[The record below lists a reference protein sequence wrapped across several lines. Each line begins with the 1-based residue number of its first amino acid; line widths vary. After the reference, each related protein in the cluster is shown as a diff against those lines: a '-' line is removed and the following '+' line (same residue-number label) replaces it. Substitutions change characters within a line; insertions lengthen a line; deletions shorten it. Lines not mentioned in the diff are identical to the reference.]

1 MDPNTIALLAGILF
15 ILIAI
20 VGGGFVIKE
29 IKIPKVPRWARIIS
43 GFLGLIFC
51 FPFVIQVVN
60 QIIPSD
66 NNTDRTIYSYKDSNI
81 SIHGFKLLNVLAK
94 SVHKSPQVNDHITVE
109 FTLQNVSKNPIKV
122 LETFIIGR
130 GPDGN
135 NRDFGH
141 TNENK
146 TIQPNEKILTKDSI
160 IVDVPGV
167 WKFGPSYDLGNETYP
182 GEWQRFQVRVVQ

>member
-66 NNTDRTIYSYKDSNI
+66 NNTDRTIYSYEDSNI
-81 SIHGFKLLNVLAK
+81 SEHGFKLIKVLAK
-94 SVHKSPQVNDHITVE
+94 CDHKPPQVNDRISVE
-109 FTLQNVSKNPIKV
+109 FTLQNVSENPIKV
-122 LETFIIGR
+122 LATFVVGR
-130 GPDGN
+130 DPDGN
-135 NRDFGH
+135 NRDFGCS
-141 TNENK
+141 NENK
-146 TIQPNEKILTKDSI
+146 TIQPNKIIKTEGSI
-160 IVDVPGV
+160 IVNLSGE
-167 WKFGPSYDLGNETYP
+167 WKFGPSYDLGNDIYP
-182 GEWQRFQVRVVQ
+182 EEWHRFPVSVVQ

>member
-81 SIHGFKLLNVLAK
+81 TIHGFKLLNVLAK
-94 SVHKSPQVNDHITVE
+94 SVHKPPQVNDHITVE

-135 NRDFGH
+135 NRDFGY

-167 WKFGPSYDLGNETYP
+167 WEFGPSYDLGNETYP

>member
-81 SIHGFKLLNVLAK
+81 SIHGFKLLTVLAK
-94 SVHKSPQVNDHITVE
+94 SVHKPPQ
-109 FTLQNVSKNPIKV
+109 LA
-122 LETFIIGR
+122 GR
-130 GPDGN
+130 SL
-135 NRDFGH
+135 
-141 TNENK
+141 
-146 TIQPNEKILTKDSI
+146 I
-160 IVDVPGV
+160 
-167 WKFGPSYDLGNETYP
+167 Y
-182 GEWQRFQVRVVQ
+182 